1 MPPPPLAKK
10 IPDYA
15 PVKACFSPGFPD
27 DSLFSFKFRQAKNA
41 FISILCQIFYTF
53 CLEKWN
59 AKTNNFSAGLQ
70 SSWTGSRRRQ
80 LKLLLCFGF
89 TETALHLE
97 NTKLSPIFLLIQI
110 QLMWLL
116 AGSLVGLL
124 VGKSYHT
131 KQKDGYRYS

>member
-1 MPPPPLAKK
+1 MPTHWRCLPKK

-15 PVKACFSPGFPD
+15 PVKACLSPGFPHD
-27 DSLFSFKFRQAKNA
+27 ALFSFKFRQAKNA

-70 SSWTGSRRRQ
+70 SSRTGSRRRQ

-89 TETALHLE
+89 TETALHPE
-97 NTKLSPIFLLIQI
+97 NTKLQMRRQML
-110 QLMWLL
+110 
-116 AGSLVGLL
+116 
-124 VGKSYHT
+124 YHV
-131 KQKDGYRYS
+131 